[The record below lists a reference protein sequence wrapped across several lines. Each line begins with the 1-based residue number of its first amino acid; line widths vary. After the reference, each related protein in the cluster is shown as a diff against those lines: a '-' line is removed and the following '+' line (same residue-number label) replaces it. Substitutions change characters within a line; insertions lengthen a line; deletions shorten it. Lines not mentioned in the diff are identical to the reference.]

1 MNQIVASIIFLAT
14 IAAIIARP
22 PRFPEWLAAT
32 TGAFLMVVAGVEPAR
47 DAALEIAEQWNVLL
61 FFAGL
66 TAVVAVAESAG
77 FFAWVAYLAATVAN
91 GSGRRLFFAVIAA
104 GVLITLFLTN
114 DAAAVVMTPLVFV
127 LVRRLR
133 LPATPFAFAC
143 TFIANGASVALPI
156 SNPINIII
164 GTAAHFR
171 LGEYVALLWL
181 PALTGIVATVAML
194 WILFRRAVRIKFNS
208 ASVVR
213 PDDDPRYTMEVSAL
227 LGLTA
232 VAFITVSA
240 TGGSVGLTAAVAGAV
255 LIGHGFSRRAL
266 RWPRVVSEM
275 NPGIVIMVA
284 ALFVAV
290 DGVRHS
296 GLLNSAAATAVAVA
310 SAHPSLAGPF
320 AALAS
325 AAAANLFNNLPTALI
340 VVGTLHVGALPV
352 DVARHF
358 AAGAIVGCDLG
369 PNLTT
374 VGSLSTLI
382 WLVLL
387 RRRGL
392 KISAAEYFKVGI
404 VLAPVVLA
412 CSIAALWLASR

>member
-1 MNQIVASIIFLAT
+1 MNHIIAATIFLAT

-32 TGAFLMVVAGVEPAR
+32 TGAILMVVAGVEPAR
-47 DAALEIAEQWNVLL
+47 DAAREVAAQWNVLL

-77 FFAWVAYLAATVAN
+77 FFAWVAYVAASAAH

-104 GVLITLFLTN
+104 GILITLFLTN
-114 DAAAVVMTPLVFV
+114 DAAAVMLTPLVFV
-127 LVRRLR
+127 LVRHLR
-133 LPATPFAFAC
+133 LPAAPFAYAC
-143 TFIANGASVALPI
+143 TFIANGASVALPV

-181 PALTGIVATVAML
+181 PALTGIVTTAAML
-194 WILFRRAVRIKFNS
+194 WIVFRRAVRVRFDG
-208 ASVVR
+208 ASVIR
-213 PDDDPRYTMEVSAL
+213 PDDDPRYRTEVSVF
-227 LGLTA
+227 LGLSALALITTS
-232 VAFITVSA
+232 AF
-240 TGGSVGLTAAVAGAV
+240 GGSVGLTAAVAGAI
-255 LIGHGFSRRAL
+255 LIGHGFYRRAL
-266 RWPRVVSEM
+266 RWPRVFSDM

-296 GLLNSAAATAVAVA
+296 GLLDSAAATIVSVATL
-310 SAHPSLAGPF
+310 HPSLAGPV

-325 AAAANLFNNLPTALI
+325 AVASNIFNNLPTALI

-352 DVARHF
+352 DVARQF
-358 AAGAIVGCDLG
+358 AGGAIVGCDLG

-404 VLAPVVLA
+404 VLAPAVLA
-412 CSIAALWLASR
+412 CSVAALWLANR

>member
-1 MNQIVASIIFLAT
+1 MIVT
-14 IAAIIARP
+14 
-22 PRFPEWLAAT
+22 
-32 TGAFLMVVAGVEPAR
+32 GVEPAR
-47 DAALEIAEQWNVLL
+47 DAALEIAKQWNVLL

-77 FFAWVAYLAATVAN
+77 FFAWVAYLAATTAH

-104 GVLITLFLTN
+104 GILITLFLTN

-194 WILFRRAVRIKFNS
+194 WTVFRRAVRVKFNG
-208 ASVVR
+208 ASVIR
-213 PDDDPRYTMEVSAL
+213 PDDDPRYRIEVSIFLA
-227 LGLTA
+227 LTA
-232 VAFITVSA
+232 LAFITTSA
-240 TGGSVGLTAAVAGAV
+240 VGGSVGLTAAVAGAT
-255 LIGHGFSRRAL
+255 LLCHGLYRRAL

-296 GLLNSAAATAVAVA
+296 GLLNSAAATVIAVAT
-310 SAHPSLAGPF
+310 AHPSLAGPL

-325 AAAANLFNNLPTALI
+325 AAASNLFNNLPTALI

-352 DVARHF
+352 DVARQF

-404 VLAPVVLA
+404 VLAPAVLA
-412 CSIAALWLASR
+412 CSVVALWLANR

>member
-1 MNQIVASIIFLAT
+1 VTQVAATVIFLAT
-14 IAAIIARP
+14 IATIIARP
-22 PRFPEWLAAT
+22 PRFPEWLVAT
-32 TGAFLMVVAGVEPAR
+32 AGGLLMIVAGVEPAR
-47 DAALEIAEQWNVLL
+47 DAVLEIASQWNVLL

-77 FFAWVAYLAATVAN
+77 FFAWVAFAAAN
-91 GSGRRLFFAVIAA
+91 AAHGSGRRLFFGVIAA
-104 GVLITLFLTN
+104 GTLTTLFLTN

-127 LVRRLR
+127 LVRHLR
-133 LPATPFAFAC
+133 LPAAPFAFAC
-143 TFIANGASVALPI
+143 TFIANGASIALPI

-164 GTAAHFR
+164 GAAADLR
-171 LGEYVALLWL
+171 LGDYVALLWA
-181 PALTGIVATVAML
+181 PALTGVVATVALL
-194 WILFRRAVRIKFNS
+194 WLVFRRNLRVKFNP
-208 ASVVR
+208 ASVAK
-213 PDDDPRYTMEVSAL
+213 PDDDPRYRFEVTVL

-232 VAFITVSA
+232 LALMSTSA
-240 TGGSVGLTAAVAGAV
+240 AGGSVGLTAAISGAAM
-255 LIGHGFSRRAL
+255 LAHGFYSRML
-266 RWPRVVSEM
+266 RWRHVASDM
-275 NPGIVIMVA
+275 NPAIVVMVA

-296 GLLNSAAATAVAVA
+296 GLLNPTAAMVVSAAR
-310 SAHPSLAGPF
+310 AHPTLAGPVAALA

-325 AAAANLFNNLPTALI
+325 NLFNNLPTALI
-340 VVGTLHVGALPV
+340 AVGTLHVGAFPAE
-352 DVARHF
+352 VARQF

-392 KISAAEYFKVGI
+392 KISASEYFKVGV
-404 VLAPVVLA
+404 VLAPAVLA
-412 CSIAALWLASR
+412 CAMLALWLANR